1 MGGPPAGDGRP
12 AGATARGGLFYG
24 WYVAG
29 FSILIYFYTNGLSV
43 FVPQNLAPRLMES
56 FGTTA
61 AGIGRTSLITFTVT
75 ACLAPFAGALVD
87 RFGVLRVMRAG
98 LFILGLG
105 YCAYPF
111 AQTMGQLYALHALFG
126 VGLATAGLLVN
137 VVLLSRW
144 FVARRGLVVGALASG
159 SSLAGAALPLAISP
173 WVTDPEYGW
182 RYGYG
187 ALAASFWVLAALP
200 ALLVLRESPATVG
213 QHPDGAA
220 APVAA
225 DGNGAAVAAGATLG
239 EALRSPTLWCLG
251 LGSACL
257 WFSIQAVTSQVTI
270 FLEREAGYAP
280 ADATRLFSLI
290 FGLSFFGKFVYGA
303 LSDWFPKRHVM
314 LAASLTLL
322 AGCLLLLDVDG
333 GRLALVTDP
342 ARLTAFAVVFGLGF
356 GGSFT
361 MIQLTVVESFGQR
374 DLGKILGVVIF
385 VDSLGGALGPAIAG
399 QLATST
405 GTYLAPFAMV
415 AGVAVIACVNVLFIR
430 PLRRS

>member
-1 MGGPPAGDGRP
+1 MAAPRAGQDGSGAHAGRGGP
-12 AGATARGGLFYG
+12 FYG

-29 FSILIYFYTNGLSV
+29 LSILVYFFTNGLSV
-43 FVPQNLAPRLMES
+43 FVPQNLAPRLMET
-56 FGTTA
+56 FGASA
-61 AGIGRTSLITFTVT
+61 AEIGRTTLVTFAVT

-87 RFGVLRVMRAG
+87 RLGVLRVMRAG
-98 LFILGLG
+98 LVVLGLAF
-105 YCAYPF
+105 CAYPF
-111 AQTMGQLYALHALFG
+111 AQTMGQLYVLHAFLG
-126 VGLATAGLLVN
+126 VGLASAGLLVN

-173 WVTDPEYGW
+173 WVIDPEYGW

-187 ALAASFWVLAALP
+187 ALAAAFWVLAALP
-200 ALLVLRESPATVG
+200 AFLVLREDPAAVG
-213 QHPDGAA
+213 QHPDGARAPPPRA
-220 APVAA
+220 A
-225 DGNGAAVAAGATLG
+225 GGAPGEGATLR
-239 EALRSPTLWCLG
+239 EALRSPTLWCLA

-270 FLEREAGYAP
+270 YLEREAGYAP
-280 ADATRLFSLI
+280 AEATRLFSLI

-314 LAASLTLL
+314 FAASLTLL
-322 AGCLLLLDVDG
+322 AGCLLLLDFGPG
-333 GRLALVTDP
+333 GPGLATDP

-361 MIQLTVVESFGQR
+361 MIQLTVVECFGQR
-374 DLGKILGVVIF
+374 ELGKILGIVIF
-385 VDSLGGALGPAIAG
+385 VDSLGGGIGPAVAG

-405 GTYLAPFAMV
+405 GTYFAPFAMV
-415 AGVAVIACVNVLFIR
+415 AGVALFACVNVLFIR
-430 PLRRS
+430 PLKRG